1 MQTTPLP
8 NTIIP
13 FTLDNDEEMEQAFKA
28 LAVASKVIGI
38 AAAITKYL
46 PYSE

>member
-1 MQTTPLP
+1 
-8 NTIIP
+8 
-13 FTLDNDEEMEQAFKA
+13 LDNDAEVKAAFNN